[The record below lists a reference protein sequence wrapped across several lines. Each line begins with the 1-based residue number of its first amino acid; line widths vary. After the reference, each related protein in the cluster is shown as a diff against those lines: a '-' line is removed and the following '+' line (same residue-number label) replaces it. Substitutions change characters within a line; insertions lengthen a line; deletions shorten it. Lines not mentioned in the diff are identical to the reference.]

1 MWFLIASILC
11 SSAIFI
17 IFRLFNRY
25 EVNNLKAIILNYF
38 VAAGFGLIYSF
49 PEQNPM
55 NYPWFW
61 NAFFL
66 GFIFI
71 YLFVLMARVTREI
84 GISIASISNK
94 LSVVIPVLF
103 ATLFLKEE
111 LNLIAW
117 TGIILCLLGTFLALY
132 NKSSSMGFSILPLII
147 FIGSGALDTFL
158 KYNQQ
163 ANLSGDQHIW
173 FTSSIFFFAGSFGLI
188 YLLIKQKRISFQ
200 KKELSWG
207 LILGVPNFF
216 SILLILWTLE
226 HFNDQS
232 AKIFPINNLGV
243 VLLASMI
250 SFLIFKE
257 KRSSI
262 NKFGL
267 ILGVV
272 GIAIL
277 ASSL

>member
-11 SSAIFI
+11 SSIIFI
-17 IFRLFNRY
+17 IFRLFGRY
-25 EVNNLKAIILNYF
+25 QVDNLKAIVVNYF
-38 VAAGFGLIYSF
+38 VAASCGLIYSLPDQVPF
-49 PEQNPM
+49 Y
-55 NYPWFW
+55 YPWFW

-71 YLFVLMARVTREI
+71 YLFVLMAKVTREI
-84 GISIASISNK
+84 GISVASISNK

-111 LNLIAW
+111 LNIMAW
-117 TGIILCLLGTFLALY
+117 MGISLCLTGTFMALYRPSAATGI
-132 NKSSSMGFSILPLII
+132 SILPAII
-147 FIGSGALDTFL
+147 FVGSGALDTFL

-163 ANLSGDQHIW
+163 TNLSGDQHIW
-173 FTSSIFFFAGSFGLI
+173 FTTSIFFFAGLFGLI
-188 YLLIKQKRISFQ
+188 YLFIR
-200 KKELSWG
+200 KKELRFKKNELKWG

-226 HFNDQS
+226 YFDTQS

-243 VLLASMI
+243 VLLASSV
-250 SFLIFKE
+250 SFLLFQE
-257 KRSSI
+257 KRSI
-262 NKFGL
+262 LNKVGL
-267 ILGVV
+267 LLGIV

-277 ASSL
+277 AASL